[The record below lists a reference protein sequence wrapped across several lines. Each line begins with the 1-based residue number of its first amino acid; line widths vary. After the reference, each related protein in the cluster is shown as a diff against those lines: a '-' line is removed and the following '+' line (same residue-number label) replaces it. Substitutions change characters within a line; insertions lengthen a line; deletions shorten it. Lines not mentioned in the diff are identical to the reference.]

1 MAHCTKIFKRTDL
14 TKSWNTTFLVRM
26 TMQSRLSSNILRLT
40 TILSQ
45 ATNRSEWSTMAS
57 LPGKPNLVASIR
69 AGRSFYVSTYD
80 EVVQAYSNFWPAGL
94 PWPDD
99 IERPDPQ
106 PLVLGVESPNAA
118 E

>member
-1 MAHCTKIFKRTDL
+1 M
-14 TKSWNTTFLVRM
+14 RM

-40 TILSQ
+40 TTLSQ
-45 ATNRSEWSTMAS
+45 ATNRSEWSTIGS
-57 LPGKPNLVASIR
+57 LTGKHNLVQAIR
-69 AGRSFYVSTYD
+69 AKRSFLVSTYD

-94 PWPDD
+94 PWPED

-106 PLVLGVESPNAA
+106 PLVLGTENPDAA